1 MAFDLETY
9 KKELEKELEQILSYW
24 MLNTID
30 TASGGFIG
38 QVDANNKPNPQAP
51 KGSVL
56 NSRILWT
63 FSAAYNHSKNPP
75 YLLLAKR
82 AYEYLIDY
90 IIDKE
95 WGGVYWTVDYKG
107 NPLDTKKQLYALAF
121 SLYAFSE
128 YYKCAG
134 DEKAKQWAIQL
145 YHTSE
150 EKSYDKIKGGYIDA
164 FSRDWKTMD
173 DSRLSAKDLNA
184 KKTMNTHLHIL
195 EAYTNLYRI
204 WPADELKKSLEGLIG
219 NFLDYIVDKET
230 NHLVLFFD
238 ENWNRMPGPISFGH
252 DIEAA
257 WLLQEAAEVI
267 KNEELINKTKKTA
280 ISIADAVIKG
290 FDKDGG
296 LWYEYEPET
305 HHMKK
310 EKHWWP
316 QAEALVG
323 YLNAYQTSGDEK
335 YLRISWETWVFIKKS
350 IIDHNKGEWFWGV
363 DEENKP
369 MRNQDKAGLWKCPY
383 HNSRAC
389 LEGIERLNKLIT
401 SRK

>member
-1 MAFDLETY
+1 MAFDLQTY

-30 TASGGFIG
+30 TSGGGFLG
-38 QVDANNKPNPQAP
+38 QVDENNKPNPQAP

-63 FSAAYNHSKNPP
+63 FSAAYSHSKHPT
-75 YLLLAKR
+75 YLILAKR
-82 AYEYLIDY
+82 AYEYLVDY
-90 IIDKE
+90 IVDKE
-95 WGGVYWTVDYKG
+95 WGGVFWTVDYKG

-128 YYKCAG
+128 YYKCVG
-134 DEKAKQWAIQL
+134 DEKVKQWAIQL

-150 EKSYDKIKGGYIDA
+150 EKSYDKVKGGYIDA
-164 FSRDWKTMD
+164 FARDWKTMD

-204 WPADELKKSLEGLIG
+204 WPTDELKKSLEGLID
-219 NFLDYIVDKET
+219 NFLKHIIDNET

-238 ENWNRMPGPISFGH
+238 ENWNRMPGPVSFGH

-267 KNEELINKTKKTA
+267 KNEELIKKTKQKA
-280 ISIADAVIKG
+280 ISLADSVIKG
-290 FDKDGG
+290 IDKDGG

-323 YLNAYQTSGDEK
+323 YLNAYQSSGDEK
-335 YLRISWETWVFIKKS
+335 YLRISWETWVFIKKF
-350 IIDHNKGEWFWGV
+350 IIDHRNGEWFWGV
-363 DEENKP
+363 DAENKP
-369 MRNQDKAGLWKCPY
+369 MRNMDKAGLWKCPY

-389 LEGIERLNKLIT
+389 LEGIGRISDLIK
-401 SRK
+401 SRR